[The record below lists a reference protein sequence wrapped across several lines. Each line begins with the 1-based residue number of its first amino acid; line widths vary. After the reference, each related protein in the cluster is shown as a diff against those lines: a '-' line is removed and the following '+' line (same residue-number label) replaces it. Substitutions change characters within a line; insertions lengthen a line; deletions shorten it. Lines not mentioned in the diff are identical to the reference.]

1 MILKEIIKNKIQ
13 EIDVLKRKISLED
26 LKKQAKR
33 LSVRSCFFRA
43 LKKPG
48 LAVIAEIKQK
58 SPSRGILRKNFEPI
72 TIAKEYQKAGARAL
86 SVLTD
91 KKFFGGS
98 SEILK
103 EVRANVSLPILRK
116 DFIVD
121 EYQLW
126 ESKVMGCDAV
136 LLIAGIL
143 TPLELKSYS
152 RIARCLGLDILFE
165 VHSEKDIRKILPLNP
180 RIVGINNRDLKTFK
194 VDIRTTEKLKKFLPK
209 DTFVISESGIQNH
222 SDLVYLKNCGVS
234 AFLVGESLMKQ
245 KSPGS
250 ALRALLRS

>member
-121 EYQLW
+121 E
-126 ESKVMGCDAV
+126 
-136 LLIAGIL
+136 
-143 TPLELKSYS
+143 
-152 RIARCLGLDILFE
+152 
-165 VHSEKDIRKILPLNP
+165 
-180 RIVGINNRDLKTFK
+180 
-194 VDIRTTEKLKKFLPK
+194 
-209 DTFVISESGIQNH
+209 
-222 SDLVYLKNCGVS
+222 
-234 AFLVGESLMKQ
+234 
-245 KSPGS
+245 
-250 ALRALLRS
+250 